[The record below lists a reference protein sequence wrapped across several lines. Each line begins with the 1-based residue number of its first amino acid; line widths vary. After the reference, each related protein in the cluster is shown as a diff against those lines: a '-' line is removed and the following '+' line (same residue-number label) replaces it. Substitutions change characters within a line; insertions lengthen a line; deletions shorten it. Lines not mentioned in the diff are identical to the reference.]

1 MAALLGGGEA
11 EGVPPL
17 GVGVVQVRVLRLRLG
32 EKG

>member
-1 MAALLGGGEA
+1 MEALLGGGDA

-17 GVGVVQVRVLRLRLG
+17 GEGVDQVRESRLRLG